1 MKFNAVN
8 LSKKSTFA
16 VGFGVVVFAISSYV
30 SYSSPIANTREEI
43 SKVEAELSEAFADY
57 GKEVVPGFIFLGP
70 LWKDVEKIF
79 QPLTQENRR
88 IAKAKVMVRYYDRTP
103 DPYDMEIWQDRA
115 KLSKMDWRVEGKG
128 TRLLRSMGISALIGS
143 FSSILLLGLA
153 SAVSWAWYFLLDRI
167 RELSKA
173 IRG

>member
-8 LSKKSTFA
+8 LSKKSTLA
-16 VGFGVVVFAISSYV
+16 VGCGIVVFAISLYV
-30 SYSSPIANTREEI
+30 SYSSPAANTREEI
-43 SKVEAELSEAFADY
+43 SKIEAELAQAFADY
-57 GKEVVPGFIFLGP
+57 GKEVGQGFIFLGP
-70 LWKDVEKIF
+70 LWVDVDKICR
-79 QPLTQENRR
+79 PLTQENRR
-88 IAKAKVMVRYYDRTP
+88 IAKAKVMVRYDTKP
-103 DPYDMEIWQDRA
+103 DQHDMEIWQDRA